1 MPRRNTL
8 NMPLTFSKCF
18 KFDLNLIY
26 NIVNTGYSLS
36 QTPSIGIAKGFF
48 NCSGVE
54 YYIGYAFDVI
64 RYASRGA
71 KTMVV

>member
-1 MPRRNTL
+1 V
-8 NMPLTFSKCF
+8 
-18 KFDLNLIY
+18 IQ

-54 YYIGYAFDVI
+54 YDIGYAFNVI
-64 RYASRGA
+64 GYMCRGA
-71 KTMVV
+71 NGCLISRVLLSKVNVWL

>member
-1 MPRRNTL
+1 V
-8 NMPLTFSKCF
+8 
-18 KFDLNLIY
+18 IQ
-26 NIVNTGYSLS
+26 NIVSTGYSLS

-54 YYIGYAFDVI
+54 YDIGYAFDLI
-64 RYASRGA
+64 CYASRGA